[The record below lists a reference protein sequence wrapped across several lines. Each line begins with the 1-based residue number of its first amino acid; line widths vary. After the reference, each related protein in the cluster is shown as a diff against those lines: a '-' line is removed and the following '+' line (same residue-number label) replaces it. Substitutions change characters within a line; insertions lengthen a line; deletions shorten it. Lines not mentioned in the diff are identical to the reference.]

1 MNSTISIIVPV
12 YNVEDYLRQC
22 IESILNQKYQDFEL
36 ILVNDGST
44 DSSGEIC
51 NEYSKKDSRIRV
63 RHKEN
68 GGQSSARNVGLDLA
82 TGKYIGFVDSDDW
95 IHEDMYNKLINHAIN
110 LDSDVVACNFFIMK
124 KDLSFVPYT
133 KFATNQEFTRESAMK
148 EIFKN
153 EILTFSPCNKIYKKS
168 LFDNI
173 RFIEGIILED
183 KDISYKLIYK
193 SQRISYIKNELYY
206 YRYNSQSTLRSH
218 FSIKR
223 LDEYIVQKNMYNFY
237 NDRYPDV
244 SDIVYFDVFNIGSF
258 LYTQILLN
266 LKVDESMYKY
276 LIEFDYRVLK
286 RLLKNKQLSKTNRIK
301 VWMGV
306 YLPSLSICLRKLNHR
321 IKKQYSVINMRIRK
335 EFRWRCI

>member
-44 DSSGEIC
+44 DLSGEIC

-68 GGQSSARNVGLDLA
+68 GGLSSARNVGLDLA

-148 EIFKN
+148 EIFRN
-153 EILTFSPCNKIYKKS
+153 EILTFSSCNKIYKKS

-173 RFIEGIILED
+173 RFIEGIIFED
-183 KDISYKLIYK
+183 KDISYKLIDRSNK
-193 SQRISYIKNELYY
+193 VSYIKDLLYY
-206 YRYNSQSTLRSH
+206 YRYNNKSTLRSS
-218 FSIKR
+218 FSLKR
-223 LDEYIVQKNMYNFY
+223 LDEYVVQKDMYDY
-237 NDRYPDV
+237 YKDKYPEI
-244 SDIVYFDVFNIGSF
+244 SDSVYLRLFDISIILYSNIMF
-258 LYTQILLN
+258 LNINNKNKYQYLLDFDCDILN
-266 LKVDESMYKY
+266 
-276 LIEFDYRVLK
+276 
-286 RLLKNKQLSKTNRIK
+286 RLLKNPSISVKQKFKVGFFKVFPKTYVIIK
-301 VWMGV
+301 FW
-306 YLPSLSICLRKLNHR
+306 LK
-321 IKKQYSVINMRIRK
+321 RIR
-335 EFRWRCI
+335 RMTN